1 VSALE
6 PGDRV
11 GPYVIEALVGM
22 GGMGEVYRAR
32 DERLRRRVALK
43 VVRTDRE
50 DHTGVAP
57 DDRLIAEA
65 RAAAALRHANI
76 VEIFDAGFDAGRTY
90 VAMEYIDGKP
100 LRDYVGDEGVP
111 LAKRKRWVLQIG
123 AALAAAH
130 RAGLV
135 HRDVKPDNVLVDAE
149 GDARVLDFGLA
160 KRVVHDT
167 SAPTADAAPQTIAG
181 RVVGTVSYM
190 APEQLAG
197 GAPDPKWDQ
206 FAWGL
211 LAYELMAGRHP
222 RLTVPMPGPTA
233 HLAQTPKMPHEIA
246 PAIAFSDSAA
256 IMLAIA
262 ADPARR
268 FASMDAA
275 VAALRGEGASSSSSS
290 SARAAE
296 VTRVE
301 SSRRTPAQRPSA
313 WKRWSTAVLVGG
325 AALGGVLVG
334 RAMHGE
340 GARAAQTRATASTR
354 APLPSVPPAVASVAP
369 VAPRVAVAPS
379 ASAKAQTSARA
390 LPQDYRT
397 GCLCEGFDGT
407 LCAVGAPLHMREC
420 HCVTSAADT
429 VFIDD
434 GGVSWTFRG
443 TSLDDGQPCQG
454 FTQSAQPSSGTL
466 VDCAYTCP
474 TQKFA
479 GIHRTPCT
487 GVETK
492 HGKIETGLLYCY

>member
-1 VSALE
+1 MSALE

-32 DERLRRRVALK
+32 DERLGRRVALK

-100 LRDYVGDEGVP
+100 LRAYVGDEGVP

-135 HRDVKPDNVLVDAE
+135 HRDVKPENVLVDAE

-167 SAPTADAAPQTIAG
+167 SAPTADASPQTIAG

-206 FAWGL
+206 YAWGL

-222 RLTVPMPGPTA
+222 RLTVAMPGPTA

-246 PAIAFSDSAA
+246 PEIPFSDSAA

-262 ADPARR
+262 TDPARR

-275 VAALRGEGASSSSSS
+275 VAALRGEATTSSSTS

-313 WKRWSTAVLVGG
+313 WKRWSTALLVGG

-340 GARAAQTRATASTR
+340 GARAAQMKTAASTR
-354 APLPSVPPAVASVAP
+354 APLASTPRAVASVAP
-369 VAPRVAVAPS
+369 VAPRAAALPS
-379 ASAKAQTSARA
+379 ASVTAQTSAHA

-397 GCLCEGFDGT
+397 NCLCEGYDGT
-407 LCAVGAPLHMREC
+407 LCAAGAPLHMREC
-420 HCVTSAADT
+420 HCLTSGGAAI
-429 VFIDD
+429 FIDD
-434 GGVSWTFRG
+434 GGVDWTVRG
-443 TSLDDGQPCQG
+443 ASIDDGQPCQG
-454 FTQSAQPSSGTL
+454 FNSSGAPL
-466 VDCAYTCP
+466 SGALADCAYTCP

-479 GIHRTPCT
+479 GVHRTPCT

-492 HGKIETGLLYCY
+492 HGKVERGLLYCY